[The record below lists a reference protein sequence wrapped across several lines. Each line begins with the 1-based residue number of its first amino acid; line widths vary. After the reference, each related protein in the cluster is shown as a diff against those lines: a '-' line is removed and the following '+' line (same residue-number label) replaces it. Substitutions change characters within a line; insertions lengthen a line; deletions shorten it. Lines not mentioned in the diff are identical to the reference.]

1 MSTPQT
7 RQPNSF
13 ILGCWQLDDRSWT
26 SLPLDEVE
34 RVLDTYLAWGV
45 NTFDTADIYG
55 RSEKLLGQFL
65 KGRPDT
71 KIFTKM
77 VFFREVPTAQH
88 IQHKL
93 ENSLRN
99 LQRDYLDNVQVH
111 WHNPSLDFAPLW
123 NILRTYHEQ
132 GKIRQLGVTNFTTPM
147 LKQALEY
154 APISTHQV
162 QYSLIDRRVENTM
175 QALCLEQGI
184 TLLPYGPL
192 AGGFLSD
199 KFVNIPQ
206 PSQEFDHARSFYY
219 NTMIERHGGWSGVH
233 QLLQVMAKIGKSYGL
248 SVSQVAINWLHHQPG
263 VGQIITGLTTH
274 RQQIQRNMEALD
286 TEIAAA
292 DLQTL
297 SDTSTALIPQQG
309 DIYSYERG

>member
-7 RQPNSF
+7 RRQHSF

-34 RVLDTYLAWGV
+34 RVIDTYLAWGV

-65 KGRPDT
+65 KGRADT

-77 VFFREVPTAQH
+77 VFFREIPTAQQ
-88 IQHKL
+88 IQYKL
-93 ENSLRN
+93 DNSLRN

-111 WHNPSLDFAPLW
+111 WHSPSLDFAPLW
-123 NILRTYHEQ
+123 DTLRTLHDR

-147 LKQALEY
+147 LKQALAY

-175 QALCLEQGI
+175 QALCLERGI
-184 TLLPYGPL
+184 TLLPYGAI

-199 KFVNIPQ
+199 KFVNVPHL
-206 PSQEFDHARSFYY
+206 SQEFDHARSFYY
-219 NTMIERHGGWSGVH
+219 NTMIDHHGGWSGVH
-233 QLLQVMAKIGKSYGL
+233 QLLQVMAKIGKSYDL
-248 SVSQVAINWLHHQPG
+248 SVAQVALNWLHHQPG

-274 RQQIQRNMEALD
+274 RPQIQQNMEALD
-286 TEIAAA
+286 RDISAA

-297 SDTSTALIPQQG
+297 ADTSTALIPQQG